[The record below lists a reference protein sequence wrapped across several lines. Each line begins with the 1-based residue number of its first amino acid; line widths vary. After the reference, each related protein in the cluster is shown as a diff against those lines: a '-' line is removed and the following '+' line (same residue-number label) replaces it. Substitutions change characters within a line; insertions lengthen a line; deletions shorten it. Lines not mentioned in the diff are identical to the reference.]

1 MNIEP
6 TSIFFEAVEPGTLYV
21 MTFSVR
27 NVSSVS
33 ERIRLIS
40 PKSSIFAV
48 NYIPAASI
56 APGLDLRAEIECL
69 IPQELPGHVFLD
81 KIVAVMGN
89 HRIELCV
96 KAEKPKM
103 SLSYMSFLDF
113 GSFQRSQPMTKEVWF
128 ENKSTLQGS
137 IRFVPP
143 KSSSLKL
150 STGKMDFE
158 PFGSPGCRSLLK
170 ITLESKDTGIFRD
183 FVRFLDTSTSEE
195 FCIEIVAQIIQA
207 ELLVLSSDKKGVLE
221 NANFGDIFFG
231 DNRTMTALL
240 VNSGP
245 HSLSY
250 SIRFEDEEDN
260 TQTENSAEKVKSLS
274 ISPVD
279 GVVKPFSEIALTA
292 TFCPS
297 FENPAKGFKAA
308 FMKDLS
314 KPLFQR
320 RVAFIECLDSSQNI
334 TLGLEGTAI
343 LPSVSVI
350 PSLLR
355 FGECPVS
362 DRRDILLTVS
372 NNCLLPV
379 DFLFPTLANFKFY
392 PTKGKILSGEN
403 ISVVASFLPSQLGDF
418 KTSGKVT
425 IQNGLQLLEL
435 KLVGEAFLTDL
446 KKTVI
451 GGVEKL
457 PKDFAVEH
465 KFVNP
470 EEEAAARLEK
480 NVGKSTALGSSGK
493 ILEPSAP
500 FLNPSSESDEIYG
513 TVKQTKLDKDPKE
526 DFKLQ
531 MQQFYKDHNSHYN
544 RYLQDSALRRELDNT
559 VRKRTKL
566 LKRGAVDFSDP
577 FGVNLGM
584 ERGLLE
590 PVLRIPQAVEGLVLS
605 GSLSGADSTSSGKSK
620 LPVDENR
627 LIQKKYPSE
636 PATQAQFRDCT
647 SELST
652 EELKLV
658 SASHKV
664 FIILSLASAFL
675 SAFLG
680 RGFWKGLCRVSVYEK
695 LCGF

>member
-6 TSIFFEAVEPGTLYV
+6 SFIFFENVEPGTLYV

-27 NVSSVS
+27 NVSNAS
-33 ERIRLIS
+33 ERIRLIP

-48 NYIPAASI
+48 NYVPAPSI

-81 KIVAVMGN
+81 KIIAVMGN
-89 HRIELCV
+89 RRVELSV
-96 KAEKPKM
+96 KAEKPQLR
-103 SLSYMSFLDF
+103 LSYPSFLDF
-113 GSFQRSQPMTKEVWF
+113 GCLQRSQTVIKEVWF
-128 ENKSTLQGS
+128 ENKSRLQGS
-137 IRFVPP
+137 IRFLPP

-158 PFGSPGCRSLLK
+158 SSAGTGCRALLK
-170 ITLESKDTGIFRD
+170 ITLESKDCGMFRD
-183 FVRFLDTSTSEE
+183 FIRFLDTSTSEE
-195 FCIEIVAQIIQA
+195 FCIEVIAQVNQP
-207 ELLVLSSDKKGVLE
+207 ELLVLSNDKSGVLE
-221 NANFGDIFFG
+221 NADFGNIFFG
-231 DNRTMTALL
+231 EVRTMTALL

-245 HSLSY
+245 QSLSY
-250 SIRFEDEEDN
+250 SIRFEDEEEN
-260 TQTENSAEKVKSLS
+260 SSTENTADKVKSLS

-279 GVVKPFSEIALTA
+279 GVVKPFSEIPLTV
-292 TFCPS
+292 TFSPS
-297 FENPAKGFKAA
+297 FENPFKGFRAA
-308 FMKDLS
+308 VMKELS

-320 RVAFIECLDSSQNI
+320 RVALIECLDSSQNI

-343 LPSVSVI
+343 SPSVSVV

-379 DFLFPTLANFKFY
+379 DFLFPTLANFKFH
-392 PTKGKILSGEN
+392 PAKGKILPGEN

-418 KTSGKVT
+418 KTSGKV
-425 IQNGLQLLEL
+425 IMQNGLQWLEL
-435 KLVGEAFLTDL
+435 KLVGEAFLSDL
-446 KKTVI
+446 KKTII

-480 NVGKSTALGSSGK
+480 KAVQSSGANSSGRT
-493 ILEPSAP
+493 LDPSP
-500 FLNPSSESDEIYG
+500 FLNPSSESDDIYG
-513 TVKQTKLDKDPKE
+513 ITRQAKFDKDPKE

-531 MQQFYKDHNSHYN
+531 MQQFYKDHNNHYN
-544 RYLQDSALRRELDNT
+544 RYLQDSAVRRELDNT
-559 VRKRTKL
+559 ERTRTKL
-566 LKRGAVDFSDP
+566 LKRGVVDFSDP
-577 FGVNLGM
+577 FGINLGM

-590 PVLRIPQAVEGLVLS
+590 PVLRIPQAREGLVLS
-605 GSLSGADSTSSGKSK
+605 GSLSGGDGATSSKSK
-620 LPVDENR
+620 LPIDEYR

-647 SELST
+647 CELST
-652 EELKLV
+652 EELKLL

-664 FIILSLASAFL
+664 CITLFLTFSLTPEF
-675 SAFLG
+675 
-680 RGFWKGLCRVSVYEK
+680 
-695 LCGF
+695 